1 MPYKISEVWVQ
12 STVIGL
18 FITQI
23 GLESGDELA
32 LVLFSLAFQHVVD
45 NLPIGIRSKI
55 PFKSDQ
61 MRA

>member
-1 MPYKISEVWVQ
+1 MPYNISEVWVQ
-12 STVIGL
+12 STLIGL

-23 GLESGDELA
+23 GLEIGDELA
-32 LVLFSLAFQHVVD
+32 LVLFSLAFEHIVE

-61 MRA
+61 MLA